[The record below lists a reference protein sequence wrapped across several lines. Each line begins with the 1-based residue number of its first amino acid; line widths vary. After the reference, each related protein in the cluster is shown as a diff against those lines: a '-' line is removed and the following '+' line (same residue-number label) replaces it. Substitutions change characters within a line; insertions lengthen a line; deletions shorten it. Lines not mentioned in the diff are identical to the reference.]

1 MDGMRIKS
9 AFLTMIV
16 SKVIKKAIKK
26 KMGYDIDIQIK
37 EFNVNFDNDGNAM
50 VHLEADGSLRK
61 EELLNIMKGVG
72 MG

>member
-26 KMGYDIDIQIK
+26 KTGYDIDIQIK
-37 EFNVNFDNDGNAM
+37 EFNINFDNDGNAM
-50 VHLEADGSLRK
+50 VHLEADGNLKK

>member
-9 AFLTMIV
+9 EFLTMIV

-26 KMGYDIDIQIK
+26 KSGYDIDIQIK
-37 EFNVNFDNDGNAM
+37 EFNVNFDNDGNAT
-50 VHLEADGSLRK
+50 VRVEADGSLKK
-61 EELLNIMKGVG
+61 EELLNILKGVG